1 MDDKAA
7 SIQSVDFKAPT
18 SGTRLY
24 EVMAANGIDLDLGY
38 AKQAR
43 FDPLNKADTFE
54 LLSGKVG
61 KEIET
66 LKVTSKDF
74 EKSQAAST
82 AAVSNDTSTVGAVQ
96 SMVRSTEAMAKIA
109 KFQNQFGVLHGSVAA
124 TMGSIKQLLKG

>member
-1 MDDKAA
+1 MEDKSA
-7 SIQSVDFKAPT
+7 SVQSIDFKAPT

-24 EVMAANGIDLDLGY
+24 EVMAANGIDTELSY
-38 AKQAR
+38 AKQTR
-43 FDPLNKADTFE
+43 FDPTNKSDTFE

-74 EKSQAAST
+74 EKSQAATT
-82 AAVSNDTSTVGAVQ
+82 AAVSNDTSTAGAVQ

-124 TMGSIKQLLKG
+124 TMGSVKQLLKG

>member
-1 MDDKAA
+1 MNDA
-7 SIQSVDFKAPT
+7 STTVQAIDFKAPT

-24 EVMAANGIDLDLGY
+24 EVMAASGIDSDLGS

-43 FDPLNKADTFE
+43 FDPTNKADTFE

-74 EKSQAAST
+74 EKSQAVTT

>member
-1 MDDKAA
+1 MEDKAVSVQ
-7 SIQSVDFKAPT
+7 SIDFKSPT

-24 EVMAANGIDLDLGY
+24 EAMAANGIDSDFGS

-43 FDPLNKADTFE
+43 FDPTNKADTFE

-74 EKSQAAST
+74 EKSQAATT